1 MAPVP
6 PRALDHVLMSDEELT
21 IDEQSEGGGEGSGG
35 EAGEEG
41 EEGEEGAETEEDPSQ
56 REVKWGLPDGLMV
69 AKSRQG
75 LTTS

>member
-1 MAPVP
+1 MKLVGTVFYPPLCTLTCMAPVP

-41 EEGEEGAETEEDPSQ
+41 AETKEDPSQ
-56 REVKWGLPDGLMV
+56 REVKWGLPDGL
-69 AKSRQG
+69 
-75 LTTS
+75 